1 MNMSSDV
8 TPVEA
13 ERASDSFP
21 VLLAVC
27 RWGLVLVFACLAAGF
42 WLLQVVRY
50 DEYHRQAENNHQRAV
65 VLSAPRG
72 AVLDRDGRVLIENRN
87 ALNITL
93 SREEADDLD
102 GTLALLADLA
112 DVPPAELRARLEQR
126 RRDPP
131 FRPVVLIRD
140 ATLDQVAAVAA
151 HARELPGVY
160 VQTFPIRSYPAGET
174 AAHILGYVGEVS
186 EAQLATPEFDGVRRG
201 AVVGKSGIERAYNHL
216 LMGRDGSQRV
226 VVDNLGR
233 EIFTLDEQF
242 PVEGRQIQLTLD
254 YDLQEAA
261 EDAFSAAQFN
271 GAAVFLDPRSG
282 AVLALVSR
290 PAFDPNAFAG
300 GIDSET
306 WGRLNRDRR
315 RPLSHRALQ
324 GMYSPGSTFKVVMAV
339 AALQEGVVDPDFR
352 VSCGG
357 GRTVHGRFFRCHSA
371 HGSVDMREALEKS
384 CNSYFYALGEKLE
397 IDQIHKWATA
407 LGLGEFSGID
417 LPHEVRGLMPS
428 VAWKRERFGERWFP
442 GETISVAIGQGA
454 VAATPMSLAVMMA
467 TVANGGTRVTPHL
480 LMAVNDGGRFT
491 PVPRPVPQSR
501 AAIDPA
507 TLDVVKEGL
516 WFVVNRAGTGG
527 RGRVV
532 GRDVIG
538 KTGTAQVISL
548 QGRAA
553 ATDSGQDVRDHGWFV
568 FAAPAGAPEIAGVV
582 FGEHN
587 EHGYLSAPIAKHVI
601 ETYFAKQE
609 GRQRSRSLRGRTA
622 RTAAG
627 AGRAA
632 PSGADGRVAGAAGR
646 IGPPVPPT
654 PGTAPAAAR

>member
-1 MNMSSDV
+1 MFSDG
-8 TPVEA
+8 TSVEAA
-13 ERASDSFP
+13 ERARESFL
-21 VLLAVC
+21 VLLKVW
-27 RWGLVLVFACLAAGF
+27 RWGIVIVFACLAAGF

-50 DEYHRQAENNHQRAV
+50 DKYHRLAENNHQRAV
-65 VLSAPRG
+65 VLNAPRG
-72 AVLDRDGRVLIENRN
+72 AVLDRDGRVLIENRTS
-87 ALNITL
+87 LDITL
-93 SREEADDLD
+93 SREEAADIDD
-102 GTLALLADLA
+102 TLELLADLV
-112 DVPPAELRARLEQR
+112 DVPSADLRARLERR

-140 ATLDQVAAVAA
+140 AAFDQVAAVAA

-160 VQTFPIRSYPAGET
+160 VQSFPIRSYPAGET

-201 AVVGKSGIERAYNHL
+201 AVVGKSGIERTYNHL
-216 LMGRDGSQRV
+216 LMGRDGTRRV
-226 VVDNLGR
+226 VVDNIGR
-233 EIFTLDEQF
+233 EIFVLDEQS

-261 EDAFSAAQFN
+261 EDAFAAAGFN

-300 GIDSET
+300 GVDSDT
-306 WGRLNRDRR
+306 WGRLNRDRL

-339 AALQEGVVDPDFR
+339 AALQEGVVGPDFR
-352 VSCGG
+352 VSCPG
-357 GRTVHGRFFRCHSA
+357 GRLVHGRFFRCHST

-384 CNSYFYALGEKLE
+384 CNTYFYALGEKLE

-407 LGLGEFSGID
+407 LGLGEFSGVD

-428 VAWKRERFGERWFP
+428 STWKRERFGEQWYP

-454 VAATPMSLAVMMA
+454 VSVTPLSLAVMMA

-480 LMAVNDGGRFT
+480 LMAVNEGGEFM
-491 PVPRPVPQSR
+491 PVPRPVAQSR
-501 AAIDPA
+501 AAIDPS

-527 RGRVV
+527 RGRIV

-553 ATDSGQDVRDHGWFV
+553 AADSGRDLRDHGWFV
-568 FAAPAGAPEIAGVV
+568 FAAPADDPEIAGVV

-587 EHGYLSAPIAKHVI
+587 EHGYLSAPIARHVI
-601 ETYFAKQE
+601 ETYFAKRE
-609 GRQRSRSLRGRTA
+609 GRRRSRAPVPSAAG
-622 RTAAG
+622 TAA
-627 AGRAA
+627 
-632 PSGADGRVAGAAGR
+632 VGAA
-646 IGPPVPPT
+646 
-654 PGTAPAAAR
+654 AQ